1 MYVHDFILWSVVS
14 FFLQYPEPSSSFWR
28 YSNPPQPHRF
38 AASLLHLCHHFIAN
52 RGKMFIYF
60 WGLCIYITLNLNS
73 ILGAQWKEILN
84 LLKSTAYLFWGK
96 IPTYECSS
104 CCIFTFTASW
114 KISLNGF
121 ICSCVFLWFPCLF
134 ADTCGN
140 VDVGLFCCVVAVK
153 PLAWYPGD
161 TNGPQVEQQWD
172 NRSGFPLIS
181 IFMCL
186 FLWLF
191 VLKLSF

>member
-1 MYVHDFILWSVVS
+1 MCMTSYCEVWSHFFYNILSHPVLSGDTVT
-14 FFLQYPEPSSSFWR
+14 LP
-28 YSNPPQPHRF
+28 NPTD
-38 AASLLHLCHHFIAN
+38 LLHLCS
-52 RGKMFIYF
+52 IYVITLLLTEAKCSF
-60 WGLCIYITLNLNS
+60 TFGGCIYITLNLNS

-84 LLKSTAYLFWGK
+84 LLKSTAYLFRGK

-140 VDVGLFCCVVAVK
+140 VDVGLFCCVVALK

-161 TNGPQVEQQWD
+161 TSGPQVEQQWD
-172 NRSGFPLIS
+172 KRSGFPLIS